1 MEPLRW
7 DLSPTLVRGIDVTTD
22 TGQSEGAVRI
32 AGVHPGTGAKAI
44 WLGKV
49 MNDPAYRSVPHHHAE
64 AETAG
69 FVLEGKARIY
79 YGEGYGAYYDLDEG
93 DFVHVPPWM
102 PHIECNRSQ
111 NARLVWMTARTPD
124 NFVVNLDDVDLP
136 VSSYTD

>member
-1 MEPLRW
+1 
-7 DLSPTLVRGIDVTTD
+7 
-22 TGQSEGAVRI
+22 
-32 AGVHPGTGAKAI
+32 
-44 WLGKV
+44 
-49 MNDPAYRSVPHHHAE
+49 VPHHHAE

-79 YGEGYGAYYDLDEG
+79 YGEDYGSYYDLDEG

-124 NFVVNLDDVDLP
+124 NLVVNLDDVHLP
-136 VSSYTD
+136 VSSYAD